1 MKPLE
6 TYNYKENP
14 RLGDEVLGTVLAWSE
29 KKKQQAQAMNRELET
44 SVRLKA

>member
-1 MKPLE
+1 MKTLE
-6 TYNYKENP
+6 TYQYRDNP

-29 KKKQQAQAMNRELET
+29 KKQQAQAQQRELET